1 MSALRSATTVPS
13 APAMAIETSEPTP
26 SLPRNVSISASA
38 AAASTGM
45 DRSASASA
53 ESAAR
58 AVRAAGTVGIR
69 IACRVSTPGTTSV
82 RSPATYPMP
91 SATVAIADT
100 ATVTM
105 RRDAATALRCR

>member
-26 SLPRNVSISASA
+26 SLPRNVSINASA

-45 DRSASASA
+45 DRSASASTGA
-53 ESAAR
+53 AAR
-58 AVRAAGTVGIR
+58 AVRAEGTVGIR
-69 IACRVSTPGTTSV
+69 IGCRVSTPGTTSV

-91 SATVAIADT
+91 SATVATADT

-105 RRDAATALRCR
+105 RRDAVTALRCR